1 MKNTPVQKNQELE
14 VTVED
19 LSYQGRGVAKVDHY
33 PLFIDDALPSEKILA
48 HVMKASRNYGFAKVI
63 KRYNDSPDRQ
73 LDSESAYLQTG
84 IAPLQHLKYEAQL
97 RFKQQQIEEL
107 LHKAHLDQIAV
118 ASTRGMAEPLHYRNK
133 AQIPVR
139 MVNGQLETGF
149 FRQRSHQFVPMH
161 DFLIQDPRIDQVLE
175 AVQAVLRE
183 FEVPAYNERQH
194 SGVIRHI
201 VIRRGHYSGQVMVT
215 LVTRSRKLPAGTQL
229 AQQIMSHCQDV
240 VSVYQNINADKTNVI
255 MGKQE
260 KLLAGKPQIE
270 DQLNGIKFAISP
282 RSFFQVNSLQTE
294 KIYQYV
300 AEAAQLSGKETVI
313 DAYCGIG
320 TISLS
325 LAKKAKQVY
334 GVEIVAD
341 AIKDAKQNAVLNGIT
356 NAEFKVAAAEE
367 QFGKWASAGLKPDIV
382 VFDPPRKGLET
393 KVLENTLTLA
403 PKKIVYVS
411 CNPATLVRDLQFLTE
426 NGYQVTGPI
435 QPFDQFP
442 QTNHV
447 ESVTVLERTEK

>member
-1 MKNTPVQKNQELE
+1 MKEIPVEKNQEFE

-33 PLFIDDALPSEKILA
+33 PLFIDDALPGEKILA
-48 HVMKASRNYGFAKVI
+48 HVMKASRNYGFAKVV

-73 LDSESAYLQTG
+73 LNTESAYLQTG
-84 IAPLQHLKYEAQL
+84 IAPLQHLKYDAQL
-97 RFKQQQIEEL
+97 RFKQGQIKEL
-107 LHKAHLDQIAV
+107 LHKAHLDQITV
-118 ASTRGMAEPLHYRNK
+118 APTQGMAEPLHYRNK

-139 MVNGQLETGF
+139 MVNDQLETGF

-175 AVQAVLRE
+175 VIQTVLRE

-194 SGVIRHI
+194 NGVIRHI

-215 LVTRSRKLPAGTQL
+215 LVTRSRKLPAGKQI
-229 AQQIMSHCQDV
+229 AQQIMEHCSDV
-240 VSVYQNINADKTNVI
+240 VSVYQNINSAKTNVI
-255 MGKQE
+255 MGRDE
-260 KLLAGKPQIE
+260 KLLAGKAQIE

-300 AEAAQLSGKETVI
+300 AQTAKLSGEETLI

-325 LAKKAKQVY
+325 LAKQAKQVY

-341 AIKDAKQNAVLNGIT
+341 AIEDAKRNAALNGIT

-367 QFGKWASAGLKPDIV
+367 QFAKWAKAGLKPDIV

-393 KVLENTLTLA
+393 KVLESTLQLM
-403 PKKIVYVS
+403 PQKIVYVS
-411 CNPATLVRDLQFLTE
+411 CNPATLVRDLKFLTE

-447 ESVTVLERTEK
+447 ESITVLSRS

>member
-1 MKNTPVQKNQELE
+1 MKEIPVEKNQEFE

-33 PLFIDDALPSEKILA
+33 PLFIDDALPGEKILA
-48 HVMKASRNYGFAKVI
+48 HVMKASRNYGFAKVV

-73 LDSESAYLQTG
+73 LNTESAYLQTG
-84 IAPLQHLKYEAQL
+84 IAPLQHLKYDAQL
-97 RFKQQQIEEL
+97 RFKQGQIKEL
-107 LHKAHLDQIAV
+107 LHKAHLDQITV
-118 ASTRGMAEPLHYRNK
+118 APTQGMVEPLHYRNK

-139 MVNGQLETGF
+139 MVNDQLETGF

-175 AVQAVLRE
+175 VIQTVLRE

-194 SGVIRHI
+194 NGVIRHI

-215 LVTRSRKLPAGTQL
+215 LVTRSRKLPAGKQI
-229 AQQIMSHCQDV
+229 AQQIMEHCSDV
-240 VSVYQNINADKTNVI
+240 VSVYQNINSAKTNVI
-255 MGKQE
+255 MGRDE
-260 KLLAGKPQIE
+260 KLLAGKAQIE

-300 AEAAQLSGKETVI
+300 AQAAKLSGEETLI

-325 LAKKAKQVY
+325 LAKQAKQVY

-341 AIKDAKQNAVLNGIT
+341 AIEDAKRNAALNGIT

-367 QFGKWASAGLKPDIV
+367 QFAKWAKAGLKPDIV

-393 KVLENTLTLA
+393 KVFGEYLA
-403 PKKIVYVS
+403 I
-411 CNPATLVRDLQFLTE
+411 NATKDCVC
-426 NGYQVTGPI
+426 
-435 QPFDQFP
+435 
-442 QTNHV
+442 
-447 ESVTVLERTEK
+447 

>member
-1 MKNTPVQKNQELE
+1 
-14 VTVED
+14 
-19 LSYQGRGVAKVDHY
+19 
-33 PLFIDDALPSEKILA
+33 
-48 HVMKASRNYGFAKVI
+48 
-63 KRYNDSPDRQ
+63 
-73 LDSESAYLQTG
+73 
-84 IAPLQHLKYEAQL
+84 
-97 RFKQQQIEEL
+97 
-107 LHKAHLDQIAV
+107 
-118 ASTRGMAEPLHYRNK
+118 
-133 AQIPVR
+133 
-139 MVNGQLETGF
+139 MVNDQLETGF

-175 AVQAVLRE
+175 VIQTVLRE

-194 SGVIRHI
+194 NGVIRHI

-215 LVTRSRKLPAGTQL
+215 LVTRSRKLPAGKQI
-229 AQQIMSHCQDV
+229 AQQIMEHCSDV
-240 VSVYQNINADKTNVI
+240 VSVYQNINSAKTNVI
-255 MGKQE
+255 MGRDE
-260 KLLAGKPQIE
+260 KLLAGKAQIE

-300 AEAAQLSGKETVI
+300 AQAAKLSGEETLI

-325 LAKKAKQVY
+325 LAKQAKQVY

-341 AIKDAKQNAVLNGIT
+341 AIEDAKRNAALNGIT

-367 QFGKWASAGLKPDIV
+367 QFAKWAKAGLKPDIV

-393 KVLENTLTLA
+393 KVLESTLQLM
-403 PKKIVYVS
+403 PQKIVYVS

-447 ESVTVLERTEK
+447 ESITVLSRS

>member
-1 MKNTPVQKNQELE
+1 MKEIPVEKNQEFE

-33 PLFIDDALPSEKILA
+33 PLFIDDALPGEKILA
-48 HVMKASRNYGFAKVI
+48 HVMKASRNYGFAKVV

-73 LDSESAYLQTG
+73 LNTESAYLQTG
-84 IAPLQHLKYEAQL
+84 IAPLQHLKYDAQL
-97 RFKQQQIEEL
+97 RFKQGQIKEL
-107 LHKAHLDQIAV
+107 LHKAHLDQITV
-118 ASTRGMAEPLHYRNK
+118 APTQGMVEPLHYRNK

-139 MVNGQLETGF
+139 MVNDQLETGF

-175 AVQAVLRE
+175 VIQTVLRE

-194 SGVIRHI
+194 NGVIRHI

-215 LVTRSRKLPAGTQL
+215 LVTRSRKLPAGKQI
-229 AQQIMSHCQDV
+229 AQQIMEHCSDV
-240 VSVYQNINADKTNVI
+240 VSVYQNINSAKTNVI
-255 MGKQE
+255 MGRDE
-260 KLLAGKPQIE
+260 KLLAGKAQIE

-300 AEAAQLSGKETVI
+300 AQAAKLSGEETLI

-325 LAKKAKQVY
+325 LAKQAKQVY

-341 AIKDAKQNAVLNGIT
+341 AIEDAKRNAALNGIT
-356 NAEFKVAAAEE
+356 NAEFKVAATEE
-367 QFGKWASAGLKPDIV
+367 QFAKWAKAGLKPDIV

-393 KVLENTLTLA
+393 KVLESTLQLM
-403 PKKIVYVS
+403 PQKIVYVS

-447 ESVTVLERTEK
+447 ESITVLSRS